1 MAPVRFA
8 PQRQG
13 MTDLFAPILALHI
26 ATGLAVTI
34 VGLGPML
41 TAKGSPLH
49 RASGRLFVILMAVL
63 LIAAWVMTAM
73 HFTAYLLGLS
83 ATATYHVFSGV
94 RVLGRKRPDL
104 RAEDRA
110 RLIDWT
116 AAIGVIGVGMV
127 VLGLILTGRS
137 DGPPAVSGGLAFAA
151 LGFGSWDLWRFAR
164 PNDWPFS
171 PNLWTYEHLAKMLS
185 AYSAV
190 LSAFSGNF
198 ITVLPAPWSQLWPSL
213 LFPSLSMIWIAV
225 LIVRRRGSTVFA

>member
-1 MAPVRFA
+1 
-8 PQRQG
+8 

-26 ATGLAVTI
+26 TTGFAVCV
-34 VGLGPML
+34 VGLGPIL
-41 TAKGSPLH
+41 TAKGSRLH
-49 RASGRLFVILMAVL
+49 RLFGRLFVTLMTVL
-63 LIAAWVMTAM
+63 LIAAWAMTVM

-94 RVLGRKRPDL
+94 RVLDRKRPGL
-104 RAEDRA
+104 RVQDRA
-110 RLIDWT
+110 RLVDWM
-116 AAIGVIGVGMV
+116 AAVGVICVGLA
-127 VLGLILTGRS
+127 VLALILSGRS

-151 LGFGSWDLWRFAR
+151 LTFGSWDLWRFAR

-198 ITVLPAPWSQLWPSL
+198 LTLLPAPDRKS
-213 LFPSLSMIWIAV
+213 V
-225 LIVRRRGSTVFA
+225 V